1 MKLGGKIGKINTKDI
16 VGLVMAI
23 GAGVVAFSGS
33 LADRKHAQE
42 FEQMKKDIVELQKQL
57 KGGD

>member
-1 MKLGGKIGKINTKDI
+1 MKFGGKIGKINTKDI

-33 LADRKHAQE
+33 LADRKHNQE
-42 FEQMKKDIVELQKQL
+42 FEQMKKDIAALQNQL
-57 KGGD
+57 KGGE